1 MSYSWERSKLK
12 IPKTKSE
19 WIWDVIGF
27 SFYIGSILLL
37 IFIWNKLPD
46 KVPGH
51 YNALGEV
58 DRWGSKSELFILPVI
73 GLFIIF
79 LMQIFER
86 APEFH
91 NYPKRLNE
99 SNAEQFY
106 LLSRKMINQIK
117 NLCLIIFALI
127 VFESISIA
135 MGWGG
140 GFGVWFLP
148 LALILAF
155 IPIVMGILRQRKI
168 K

>member
-1 MSYSWERSKLK
+1 MSYSWERPKIK

-37 IFIWNKLPD
+37 IFLWGKLPD
-46 KVPGH
+46 KVPAH
-51 YNALGEV
+51 FNALGEV
-58 DRWGSKSELFILPVI
+58 DRWGSKLELFLLPGI
-73 GLFIIF
+73 GALIIF

-86 APEFH
+86 APEIH
-91 NYPKRLNE
+91 NYPSRLNE

-106 LLSRKMINQIK
+106 LVSRKMINQIK

-127 VFESISIA
+127 TFESVTIA
-135 MGWGG
+135 VGWGD
-140 GFGVWFLP
+140 GFGIWFLP
-148 LALILAF
+148 LAIFLSV
-155 IPIVMGILRQRKI
+155 IPIVAGILKQRKI